1 MSFTSMSIRIPTNEE
16 TPLHS
21 EQVVVALGSNI
32 EPREERLL
40 EAITALDQ
48 LPRTRVVQTSRC
60 YQSKPWG
67 DLNQEDFLNA
77 ALWLETQLTVEELFE
92 HLRDLE
98 QELGKQVRRHWGPR
112 EIDLDLL
119 LFGTFRCQSPHL
131 TLPHPAIEM
140 RPFVMLPLE
149 DLGCFP
155 RYWDKPVWSKE
166 AESIRGET
174 QAIVGSRLWNAQL
187 AARNVELE
195 ISSEEETEKLA
206 MKLSK
211 ALAPGI
217 VVALDGELGAGKT
230 TFTRGLCK
238 ALGLQDAVS
247 SPSYTLCQEYR
258 EGPLAVNH
266 WDFYRL
272 QGENDLDSTGFE
284 VNPDVL
290 TIVEWAQ
297 MFPQMIDRDRHVCF
311 TFKRGKEEES
321 RRIIIQCP
329 DGRGGL
335 LFRALVAEFQAE
347 TYQ

>member
-1 MSFTSMSIRIPTNEE
+1 MQT
-16 TPLHS
+16 

-40 EAITALDQ
+40 EAIVSLDQ
-48 LPRTRVVQTSRC
+48 LPRTRVVQSSRC

-77 ALWLETQLTVEELFE
+77 AVWLETHLTVDELFE
-92 HLRDLE
+92 RLRDLE

-119 LFGTFRCQSPHL
+119 LFGNFRCQSPHL

-140 RPFVMLPLE
+140 RPFVLLPLE

-155 RYWDKPVWSKE
+155 AFWAKPIWSRE

-174 QAIVGSRLWNAQL
+174 QAIVGSQLWNA
-187 AARNVELE
+187 AFSTRTVELE
-195 ISSEEETEKLA
+195 ISSEEETEALA
-206 MKLSK
+206 RKLSK
-211 ALAPGI
+211 ALTLGM

-238 ALGLQDAVS
+238 VLGLRDAVS

-272 QGENDLDSTGFE
+272 QGEDDLDSTGFE
-284 VNPDVL
+284 VPPDAL
-290 TIVEWAQ
+290 TIVEWAG
-297 MFPQMIDRDRHVCF
+297 MFPQVVDGERDVCF
-311 TFKRGKEEES
+311 TFLRGKAEET
-321 RRIIIQCP
+321 RCVTITCP
-329 DGRGGL
+329 SGRQGL
-335 LFRALVAEFQAE
+335 IMRALIAEFLAE
-347 TYQ
+347 RSR